1 MLLNAVALN
10 TLLIDGTLVSPV
22 SMPASDSSASANSSS
37 TVIAYLYNTVNSQAS
52 SSSTSALGNVK
63 VVATLASSSTNAIT
77 NSSGRLVVPVILT
90 SYVPN
95 NLCQGGSHALNTS
108 MLNSTST
115 HSCVVSIYGN
125 QIIGISHGKL
135 LVQAKLVSGINPAI
149 SNSSGA
155 VLKSSAYLKATV
167 SSAVTKTYGGKLIER
182 TLALEEC
189 RMMLVPEYLNT
200 MRVTCY

>member
-37 TVIAYLYNTVNSQAS
+37 TIIAYLYNTVSSQAS

-63 VVATLASSSTNAIT
+63 VVSKLASSSTNAIT

-115 HSCVVSIYGN
+115 HSCVASIYG
-125 QIIGISHGKL
+125 IRAISIGHGKL
-135 LVQAKLVSGINPAI
+135 LAQTRLISGINTAT
-149 SNSSGA
+149 S
-155 VLKSSAYLKATV
+155 KSSSAILSVPAYLKATA
-167 SSAVTKTYGGKLIER
+167 SSAVTKTYGSKLIER